1 MSNIEKIN
9 IEEIVGFD
17 YSYKGD
23 ANKVRVAEILGL
35 EDTSSWEIIDQ
46 CGNLALVHYKENH
59 FLGGRNK
66 QTQTVDMEKYGH
78 LRGVLVDVE
87 RGAVI
92 ASSFGYT
99 PTVVSDRIEVID
111 DTITLIDTQKTIHKY
126 DPEKTIIK
134 RVFEGVVM
142 RVIWYEGKSY
152 RLTHR
157 KINPSKSRWGNS
169 PLFLDMYKEA
179 GGPTDEELFDTTK
192 PFSDSCYVF
201 LVCHP
206 NLLVGTRQ
214 LVNKPYIVCLAHYK
228 MDIKQDASL
237 IASGID
243 IFKRSSEISSEVNES
258 FVHYPSN
265 LTLEEANKHLTD
277 GYYDRVNVEDERQKA
292 GEAIILYEMKDG
304 RPEKIIK
311 VHSPS
316 YDWRIQMRGN
326 DSNIKHRFYC
336 LLDLVYN
343 CQNTTSAQLLKA
355 LSSRLVLVPAYEKAQ
370 LLEYLEANKGIIYI
384 PDNDDLEEFDARDF
398 EKRESKIHLL
408 WINYV
413 LSLPLNLQR
422 DALELYESLMTD
434 KRDITKK
441 LIDIHMGKYNF
452 KNKAGEIMDPMLNDK
467 FPLRAN
473 TLISDCRRFAKTQ
486 PQNQRQR
493 QNQNQQ
499 MNAFEKNIN
508 NFINK
513 ERGDSLYSLI
523 KKVGDFL
530 KLWEKIKQ
538 EASA

>member
-9 IEEIVGFD
+9 INEIVGFD

-23 ANKVRVAEILGL
+23 STKVRVAEILGL

-46 CGNLALVHYKENH
+46 CDKLALVHYKENH
-59 FLGGRNK
+59 SLGGRNK
-66 QTQTVDMEKYGH
+66 QVEPVDMEKYGH

-87 RGAVI
+87 RGVVI
-92 ASSFGYT
+92 ARSFGYT

-111 DTITLIDTQKTIHKY
+111 DTITLVDTQKTIHKY
-126 DPEKTIIK
+126 DPEKTLIK
-134 RVFEGVVM
+134 RVFEGVVI

-206 NLLVGTRQ
+206 KLLVGTRQ
-214 LVNKPYIVCLAHYK
+214 MVNKPYIVCLAHYK
-228 MDIKQDASL
+228 MDIKQDESL
-237 IASGID
+237 VASGID
-243 IFKRSSEISSEVNES
+243 SFKRSSEVTSEVNES

-265 LTLEEANKHLTD
+265 LTLEDANKHLMD
-277 GYYDRVNVEDERQKA
+277 GYYDRINVEDERQKA

-311 VHSPS
+311 VHSAS

-326 DSNIKHRFYC
+326 DSNVKHRFYC

-343 CQNTTSAQLLKA
+343 CQNTPPSQLLNA
-355 LSSRLVLVPAYEKAQ
+355 LSSKLVLFPAYEKSQ
-370 LLEYLEANKGIIYI
+370 LLEYLEANKGVLFI
-384 PDNDDLEEFDARDF
+384 PDNEEIEFAPEDF
-398 EKRESKIHLL
+398 QTRESKIYLL

-422 DALELYESLMTD
+422 DALGLYESLLED
-434 KRDITKK
+434 KKGIAKK
-441 LIDIHMGKYNF
+441 LFDIHMGKYNF
-452 KNKAGEIMDPMLNDK
+452 KNKTGDIMDPIFDSK
-467 FPLRAN
+467 FPLRAK
-473 TLISDCRRFAKTQ
+473 TLISDCRNFARSQ
-486 PQNQRQR
+486 SQNQK
-493 QNQNQQ
+493 QQ
-499 MNAFEKNIN
+499 TNAIEKNIN

-523 KKVGDFL
+523 KKVGDFFRH
-530 KLWEKIKQ
+530 WEKIKQ
-538 EASA
+538 DTSV